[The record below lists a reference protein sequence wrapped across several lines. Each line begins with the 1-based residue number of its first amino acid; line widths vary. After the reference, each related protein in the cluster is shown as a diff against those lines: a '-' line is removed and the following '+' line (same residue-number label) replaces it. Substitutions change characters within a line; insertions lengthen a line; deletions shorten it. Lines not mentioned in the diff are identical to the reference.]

1 MEQRDVPAAEATWAE
16 ASNTMRTA
24 YHLPLEPRTP
34 ETATRMRKRLL
45 HLMTTD
51 PGGSWVAED
60 DDGHV
65 VGLAQGLIRDD
76 LWVLSLF
83 GVMPR
88 CQERGV
94 GRELLA
100 AAVEY
105 GAAAPAGM
113 ILCSRDPRAMRRY
126 AAAGFDLHPSITAG
140 GTVTGDLRSMVSG
153 AVREGGPADLDFV
166 ADLDRRT
173 RRGAHGPD
181 LDHLL
186 GEGCRLLVL
195 DGQGYVLGRGAK
207 PVFLAA
213 VSEEAAADLLA
224 SCLAAAAA
232 AAADGAA
239 AGDFIEVNWLTSGQQ
254 WAIDVVLQA
263 GLVLHP
269 VGPVMTRGFADGP
282 PRWYL
287 PSGAYG

>member
-88 CQERGV
+88 CQERGRGRSPGLVPRSRGRRGGGGRLHRGELADV
-94 GRELLA
+94 GT
-100 AAVEY
+100 AV
-105 GAAAPAGM
+105 GH
-113 ILCSRDPRAMRRY
+113 RRRA
-126 AAAGFDLHPSITAG
+126 AG
-140 GTVTGDLRSMVSG
+140 GTGSASGRPGDDAWLRRRAAPLVS
-153 AVREGGPADLDFV
+153 AEW
-166 ADLDRRT
+166 
-173 RRGAHGPD
+173 
-181 LDHLL
+181 
-186 GEGCRLLVL
+186 RLRLS
-195 DGQGYVLGRGAK
+195 GRG
-207 PVFLAA
+207 
-213 VSEEAAADLLA
+213 
-224 SCLAAAAA
+224 
-232 AAADGAA
+232 
-239 AGDFIEVNWLTSGQQ
+239 
-254 WAIDVVLQA
+254 
-263 GLVLHP
+263 
-269 VGPVMTRGFADGP
+269 
-282 PRWYL
+282 
-287 PSGAYG
+287 